1 MHVQP
6 PWRQTSAGS
15 DRNNLNSNDNGD
27 ADPAPVLPTTC
38 AQRTNRGDETQPE
51 TTGHDVE
58 VASSNM
64 VEGEGN
70 FVVEADDE
78 QMGDEVA
85 SVSSN
90 GGEGGPAAPRVMKK
104 PVMKKPACS
113 RNQPQPELLSES
125 FGRLRVVRGTKQSY
139 VTGFSDNLNNRGLLV
154 VVSEKQSSFHQDL
167 IIQLAKFACKP
178 GLCKED
184 LKAQRAKLCATAN

>member
-1 MHVQP
+1 MRVQP
-6 PWRQTSAGS
+6 RRTSTWS
-15 DRNNLNSNDNGD
+15 DHNNLNSK
-27 ADPAPVLPTTC
+27 
-38 AQRTNRGDETQPE
+38 DETQPE

-70 FVVEADDE
+70 FVEVDDE

-104 PVMKKPACS
+104 PVMKKPARS
-113 RNQPQPELLSES
+113 RNQPPPALLSES
-125 FGRLRVVRGTKQSY
+125 FGELRLVRGTKQSY

-154 VVSEKQSSFHQDL
+154 AVSKKQSSFHQDL
-167 IIQLAKFACKP
+167 IIQLARFACKR
-178 GLCKED
+178 GLCKDD
-184 LKAQRAKLCATAN
+184 LKAQRAKLCATANQVSSQWCPVL